1 MRAPHSR
8 LFLME
13 DDLFMKKAV
22 LMLLVIALLVFPFA
36 ALGQTMEP
44 YETIDL
50 DLSQMSGTIA
60 YAQVYQMIS
69 DPEAYVGKI
78 IRMTGYFDVF
88 EDQDTGIVYTSCII
102 PDAAA
107 CCAQGFE
114 FVWAGDHAWPEAYP
128 EPGTYL
134 TVTGRFETYLEDDWM
149 YIHLV
154 DADVEWEAKN

>member
-1 MRAPHSR
+1 
-8 LFLME
+8 
-13 DDLFMKKAV
+13 
-22 LMLLVIALLVFPFA
+22 MLLVIALLLSPFA

-88 EDQDTGIVYTSCII
+88 EDQDTGIVYTSCVI

-107 CCAQGFE
+107 CCAQGLEFE
-114 FVWAGDHAWPEAYP
+114 PAGGGRLS
-128 EPGTYL
+128 PGFSRG
-134 TVTGRFETYLEDDWM
+134 GRPHHRDRHVR
-149 YIHLV
+149 HLHGAIRRLG
-154 DADVEWEAKN
+154 DALYRASKR

>member
-1 MRAPHSR
+1 MR
-8 LFLME
+8 
-13 DDLFMKKAV
+13 
-22 LMLLVIALLVFPFA
+22 
-36 ALGQTMEP
+36 
-44 YETIDL
+44 
-50 DLSQMSGTIA
+50 
-60 YAQVYQMIS
+60 
-69 DPEAYVGKI
+69 
-78 IRMTGYFDVF
+78 GYFDVF

-114 FVWAGDHAWPEAYP
+114 FIWADDHAWPEAYP

-154 DADVEWEAKN
+154 DAQVEWEAKN

>member
-1 MRAPHSR
+1 
-8 LFLME
+8 
-13 DDLFMKKAV
+13 MKKAFCAV
-22 LMLLVIALLVFPFA
+22 LIMALLLSPFA
-36 ALGQTMEP
+36 GFAETAEGF
-44 YETIDL
+44 ETIDL
-50 DLSQMSGTIA
+50 DLSQMSGTVA

-69 DPEAYVGKI
+69 EPENYVGKI
-78 IRMTGYFDVF
+78 IRMRGYFDVF

-114 FVWAGDHAWPEAYP
+114 FIWAGDHAWPEAYP

-154 DADVEWEAKN
+154 DAQVEWEAKN

>member
-1 MRAPHSR
+1 
-8 LFLME
+8 ME
-13 DDLFMKKAV
+13 EFLFMRKAV
-22 LMLLVIALLVFPFA
+22 LLLFVIALLLSPFA

-69 DPEAYVGKI
+69 DPEAYVFKD
-78 IRMTGYFDVF
+78 M
-88 EDQDTGIVYTSCII
+88 DTGIVYTSCII

-134 TVTGRFETYLEDDWM
+134 TVTGRFETYLEDDWL

-154 DADVEWEAKN
+154 DADVDWEAEN